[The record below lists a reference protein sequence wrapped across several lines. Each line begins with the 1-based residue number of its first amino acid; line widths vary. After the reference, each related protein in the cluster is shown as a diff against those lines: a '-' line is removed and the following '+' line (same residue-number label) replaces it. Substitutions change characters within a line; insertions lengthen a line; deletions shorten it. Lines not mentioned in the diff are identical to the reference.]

1 MMRLL
6 ATQVETLS
14 YHHDPQSAN
23 TSVADCR
30 AESRLTSRLAQRVH
44 PAIGADLLPALVA
57 GQLPPQAALVATL
70 LNDLDAARTLNP
82 SGLRRPEG
90 FGASIIC
97 VLDDFHAIQDPAILA
112 VLQSLLA
119 HRASALHLALATR
132 ENPALPLA
140 RLRASDQL
148 TEVRAA
154 DLRFDEAETAAFLR
168 DGMGLAPDGADQP
181 RENDLVIFPQGVI

>member
-1 MMRLL
+1 MRLL

-57 GQLPPQAALVATL
+57 TR